1 MGSRTCYD
9 IALQITMGEYFVVV
23 TTNDKGGTYCAIVNG
38 DGRNFCIKGPKC
50 SHVT

>member
-9 IALQITMGEYFVVV
+9 IALQIIIGEYFVV
-23 TTNDKGGTYCAIVNG
+23 TTIKGGTYCAIVNG
-38 DGRNFCIKGPKC
+38 DGRNFGVKRPKC